1 MWKAVRENPR
11 AVTYAVLMHVGLLL
25 LLVVSLDW
33 TPDSVKPGTNK
44 PIQAELVD
52 MSKLRKIEAQKE
64 LEQQR
69 LEAAKRKQEQQQ
81 QDKVEAERKQKAE
94 QDKQRQAEL
103 ERKQKAEQ
111 EKQRKAEA
119 ERKQKVEEDKQ
130 RKAEAERKQKVEED
144 KQRKA
149 EAERKQKAEEDK
161 QRKAEAERKQKA
173 EQEKQRKAEAE
184 RKQKAEEEKKR
195 KAEADARQRE
205 AEQALQ
211 AQLAEEESL
220 ARATSALSEYIP
232 YIQEKVQN
240 SWLRPAGSPRGLRC
254 VIRVKLIP
262 GGEVVDARVVK
273 SSGDAL
279 FDRSVESA
287 VLKASPLP
295 LPADP
300 ALFKHF
306 REIDFNFSPD

>member
-25 LLVVSLDW
+25 LLVFSLDW
-33 TPDSVKPGTNK
+33 TPEAVKPGTNK

-52 MSKLRKIEAQKE
+52 MSKLRKIEAQKQ

-69 LEAAKRKQEQQQ
+69 LEAEKRKQEQEQ

-94 QDKQRQAEL
+94 QEKQRKAEV

-111 EKQRKAEA
+111 DKKRKADA
-119 ERKQKVEEDKQ
+119 ERKQK
-130 RKAEAERKQKVEED
+130 AEQD

-161 QRKAEAERKQKA
+161 QRKAETERKQKA
-173 EQEKQRKAEAE
+173 EQEKQ
-184 RKQKAEEEKKR
+184 R

-232 YIQEKVQN
+232 YIQERVQN